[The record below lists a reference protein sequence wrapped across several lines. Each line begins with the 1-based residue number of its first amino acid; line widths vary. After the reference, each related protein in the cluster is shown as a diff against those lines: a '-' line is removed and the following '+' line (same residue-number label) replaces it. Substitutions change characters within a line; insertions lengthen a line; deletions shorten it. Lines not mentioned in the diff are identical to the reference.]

1 MAVKN
6 LEFGSLPWIYE
17 EERKKKR
24 ERPQVVSACAGVKMG
39 KKRAGGVF
47 YTKWNVGPSVP
58 LRIEL
63 VGLKSVLSGPRM

>member
-1 MAVKN
+1 M
-6 LEFGSLPWIYE
+6 
-17 EERKKKR
+17 
-24 ERPQVVSACAGVKMG
+24 VSACAGVKMG

-63 VGLKSVLSGPRM
+63 VGLKVYLLGLGCDRQRREML